1 LWNVSAFD
9 PAQRALQI
17 FANGKDRGF
26 RSLSKKFSIPIIHEI
41 DVVCAIG
48 VIGVIV
54 LQPNML
60 LPSNESRELS

>member
-1 LWNVSAFD
+1 MRGFITDAGFSIL
-9 PAQRALQI
+9 
-17 FANGKDRGF
+17 ANGKDRGF

-48 VIGVIV
+48 VVIV